1 MRRLSIFDGKG
12 KNWGRTEFRWVDF
25 SPRVQG
31 FFSCTAA
38 FAANRPCVPL
48 RMPTRPSFFRHRPRL
63 PSAFAANQPCTLF
76 RVPTRPSFPVP
87 GRVPR
92 PHLRQTSPAR
102 PSTCRRGYLPTPSAA
117 SPGRICGKTPSHLTP
132 RADAALFIRKRTDFP
147 AASAFRIAP
156 TVLFPQMRPRKKKIL
171 ASAVKNP
178 PDGILSGPIF
188 PFSVNYRQT
197 LHIQS
202 FPVLPR
208 KIIQPKKSAE
218 RIKCTL
224 FVSVSAFTS

>member
-102 PSTCRRGYLPTPSAA
+102 CFVCRRVWGIDSFADKQCHVCTWSEVGGRFAA
-117 SPGRICGKTPSHLTP
+117 NAAMGRWLIAWGGCEVAVRRQEVEGGERPGLGNEPIPEEPGGDASREFQQRIPEENSSRGRRERGPEAGSRRWGKGAVSGFL
-132 RADAALFIRKRTDFP
+132 RRCRDFLLF
-147 AASAFRIAP
+147 
-156 TVLFPQMRPRKKKIL
+156 
-171 ASAVKNP
+171 
-178 PDGILSGPIF
+178 
-188 PFSVNYRQT
+188 
-197 LHIQS
+197 
-202 FPVLPR
+202 
-208 KIIQPKKSAE
+208 
-218 RIKCTL
+218 
-224 FVSVSAFTS
+224 